1 MAGGA
6 RCRSAGEPRRP
17 AHEPGPA
24 EEVLRRGRERE
35 AAPAGGEAGEG
46 TRPEQGRPGSPG
58 KSFGALGNDLR
69 ERGLTHA
76 ADPVVDEAF
85 TAVEHELG
93 TTAACRLT
101 GRSRATHYR
110 RLKPPPVRKP
120 RSPQVQPSALT
131 VEDRDA
137 VLALMNSPQYAELPP
152 AQIWARELDSGR
164 YHCSVST
171 MYRIL
176 RERGQSGERR
186 RQATHPAKTVP
197 ELVADGPSQVFT
209 WDITK
214 AAGPRKGIWYHA
226 YVIIDIFSRY
236 IVGHTVELAESAER
250 AEELIRETIARNGI
264 VPETVHADRGTSM
277 TSKKVSQLLIDLGV
291 TRSHS
296 RPKVSNDN
304 PYSEAQF
311 KTTKYM
317 SDYPERFDSLAHA
330 REWFDAFISYYNHEH
345 RHSGIGLH
353 TPASVHF
360 GTADLVREQ
369 RAATLAEAY
378 ARHPERF
385 ARRPRPPRIPEQ
397 VWINEPKTATEPEP
411 QNA

>member
-1 MAGGA
+1 M
-6 RCRSAGEPRRP
+6 
-17 AHEPGPA
+17 
-24 EEVLRRGRERE
+24 
-35 AAPAGGEAGEG
+35 
-46 TRPEQGRPGSPG
+46 
-58 KSFGALGNDLR
+58 
-69 ERGLTHA
+69 
-76 ADPVVDEAF
+76 DEAF

-110 RLKPPPVRKP
+110 RLKPPPPRGP

-131 VEDRDA
+131 AEERGA
-137 VLALMNSPQYAELPP
+137 VLALMNSSEYAELPP
-152 AQIWARELDSGR
+152 AQIWARELDTGR

-176 RERGQSGERR
+176 RARGQSGERR

-214 AAGPRKGIWYHA
+214 AAGPGKGIWYHA
-226 YVIIDIFSRY
+226 YVVIDIFSRY

-317 SDYPERFDSLAHA
+317 SDYPARFDSLAHA
-330 REWFDAFISYYNHEH
+330 RE
-345 RHSGIGLH
+345 
-353 TPASVHF
+353 
-360 GTADLVREQ
+360 
-369 RAATLAEAY
+369 
-378 ARHPERF
+378 
-385 ARRPRPPRIPEQ
+385 
-397 VWINEPKTATEPEP
+397 
-411 QNA
+411 